1 VSFDDNKS
9 LKEFIR
15 KRNQIEIE
23 LNQLQND
30 LGQSVTSMKDS
41 IIDNI
46 IPTDRIRKKPF
57 KAVGIAALAGFVLGL
72 KKIKKKK
79 SGSKERGINQDP
91 GVTHLMF
98 DEIKRMAA
106 QKAARVV
113 MDIIDRK
120 ISERIQPSESENQS
134 DIEQ

>member
-1 VSFDDNKS
+1 MSFDDNKS

-15 KRNQIEIE
+15 KRNQIEVE

-41 IIDNI
+41 IIENI

-72 KKIKKKK
+72 KKIKKQKP
-79 SGSKERGINQDP
+79 GSKERGINQDP

-113 MDIIDRK
+113 VDIIDRK